1 MKKTLTSIVVATTLL
16 ASNAHSVYAS
26 EQETQNT
33 DKPYLGIGIGAT
45 AGALVAGPVGFIAG
59 GIIGGLVSRHNETT
73 EQNIEMLNQTHD
85 DKLAS
90 SVSKAGDR
98 ISDDVLTESTTF
110 SSETMTIASTNDTA
124 IDIYNSDSSAL
135 DNLLASKLSMDI
147 FFLSGSID
155 VDPYYASK
163 IHAVS
168 KLMQSMPE
176 LDVHLDGYSDRRG
189 DKQENIE
196 LSSQR
201 LESVRALLI
210 QAGVEP
216 QRIHAHAYGERNFI
230 SPVGNLEAYTFDRR
244 VVMHFKH
251 SDNNS
256 NVPVAL
262 FQDEPAN

>member
-26 EQETQNT
+26 GQETQSTN
-33 DKPYLGIGIGAT
+33 KPYLGMGIGAT

-59 GIIGGLVSRHNETT
+59 GIIGGIVSRHNETT
-73 EQNIEMLNQTHD
+73 EQNIETLNQTHD

-90 SVSKAGDR
+90 SVSTPGNR
-98 ISDDVLTESTTF
+98 ISDDVLTESTTL
-110 SSETMTIASTNDTA
+110 SAETLTIASTNDTA

-256 NVPVAL
+256 SVPVAL